1 MKKIAITFLATIGFF
16 SAQAQV
22 DYAIISGKIENPTA
36 DKKIRLYD
44 SAAGKSAML
53 NVGADGSFRDT
64 IHLKTPTI
72 YTTSYDS
79 FFSLYVE
86 NGMDVQVSFDA
97 KKFKST
103 LKYEGKGSLENQVL
117 FEKEKFTNELFG
129 EDYRTLF
136 SLDKPTFTSKLN
148 EYNSKIVHLLESNK
162 KNLSANFISMQSKAQ
177 EEFMTGMTAENTK
190 QLQINEKLIVGKPSP
205 SFKNYESQNGK
216 KVSLSDLRGKYVFID
231 VWATWCGPCKYE
243 FPYIKEL
250 EKKYHGKNITFLSI
264 SVDRQKDKEKW
275 KKMIVKEGLGGVQ
288 LLADN
293 EIESQFIKDYFIE
306 GIPRFILLDPQG
318 NLISYDTPRPSEPE
332 LITLFDEH
340 GI

>member
-1 MKKIAITFLATIGFF
+1 MKKLAVAFLITIGFM

-36 DKKIRLYD
+36 DKKIRIYD

-53 NVGADGSFRDT
+53 NVNADGSFRDT

-72 YTTSYDS
+72 YTTSYDG

-86 NGMDVQVSFDA
+86 NGMDVQVTFDA
-97 KKFKST
+97 KNFKST

-117 FEKEKFTNELFG
+117 FEKEKLTNGLFG
-129 EDYRTLF
+129 ENYRTLF
-136 SLDKPTFTSKLN
+136 SLDKPTFTTKLN
-148 EYNSKIVHLLESNK
+148 EYNSKIVGLLETNK
-162 KNLSANFISMQSKAQ
+162 QNLSAGFLLMQSKAQ

-190 QLQINEKLIVGKPSP
+190 QLLIDEKLVIGKPSP
-205 SFKNYESQNGK
+205 SFKNYESADGK
-216 KVSLSDLRGKYVFID
+216 KMSLSDFKGKYVFID

-243 FPYIKEL
+243 FPFIKEL
-250 EKKYHGKNITFLSI
+250 EAKYHGKNITFLSI
-264 SVDRQKDKEKW
+264 SVDRQKDKDKW
-275 KKMIVKEGLGGVQ
+275 KKMILKEGLGGVQ
-288 LLADN
+288 LLADK

-318 NLISYDTPRPSEPE
+318 NLISYDTPRPSEPD